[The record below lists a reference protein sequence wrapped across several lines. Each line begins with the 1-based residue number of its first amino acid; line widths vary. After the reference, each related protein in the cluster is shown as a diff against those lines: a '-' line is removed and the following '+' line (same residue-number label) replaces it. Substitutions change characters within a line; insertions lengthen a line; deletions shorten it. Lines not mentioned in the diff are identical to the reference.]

1 MQVRIFC
8 GGQELPVSP
17 FVGRFVG
24 NVCSAV
30 VASLK
35 APKPARTVLFD
46 VGPGGMQLEVDDSP
60 VVLDRRQGFAGTIV
74 HDTVAGMLQHL
85 KGIDPAGTTRV
96 EITLEAGP

>member
-8 GGQELPVSP
+8 GGRELPVSS

-35 APKPARTVLFD
+35 TPCPGRTMVFE
-46 VGPGGMQLEVDDSP
+46 VGPETMRLEVDHST
-60 VVLDRRQGFAGTIV
+60 VTMDRSQGFARTIV
-74 HDTVAGMLQHL
+74 QDTVIGMLQHL
-85 KGIDPAGTTRV
+85 KGIDPGRIIRV
-96 EITLEAGP
+96 EITLEGQP